1 MMQNSIT
8 KFFFAFR
15 CLFFAMLMSSCSDEM
30 ASVVSDTESE
40 TTVSFVFNVTEA
52 KDSVKDGSRA
62 VSSDNT
68 ISDITV
74 FIFDQNG
81 NAIGKGKAS
90 NATSL
95 IVLCMQWL
103 TPASLNQLWVFRE
116 LAVRLIL
123 IKYVI
128 RYLLL
133 LELLTLPML
142 CLARKLDTVP
152 PVLLAPL
159 PCIKYTA
166 TSVFLSR

>member
-1 MMQNSIT
+1 M
-8 KFFFAFR
+8 
-15 CLFFAMLMSSCSDEM
+15 
-30 ASVVSDTESE
+30 
-40 TTVSFVFNVTEA
+40 FNVTEA

-95 IVLCMQWL
+95 KVM
-103 TPASLNQLWVFRE
+103 TRKASNCTVY
-116 LAVRLIL
+116 AVANSSQFESTLGISRVSSKADL

-142 CLARKLDTVP
+142 CLARNWIQYHQFY
-152 PVLLAPL
+152 LLHCL
-159 PCIKYTA
+159 E
-166 TSVFLSR
+166 

>member
-8 KFFFAFR
+8 KVFFAFR

-95 IVLCMQWL
+95 NNS
-103 TPASLNQLWVFRE
+103 SLIIQ
-116 LAVRLIL
+116 
-123 IKYVI
+123 
-128 RYLLL
+128 
-133 LELLTLPML
+133 
-142 CLARKLDTVP
+142 
-152 PVLLAPL
+152 
-159 PCIKYTA
+159 
-166 TSVFLSR
+166 